1 MTWNIDGLPALLRRL
16 KNVKTSRALV
26 AFWALIYPHHII
38 LAFMGLRPA
47 SHFGQRNTYSLP
59 EGKDFSINIDFFY
72 QIRSTAN
79 CGLPWLLRVFELL
92 LWLFE
97 LN

>member
-16 KNVKTSRALV
+16 KNVKTSGALV
-26 AFWALIYPHHII
+26 AFWALFYPHHII

-59 EGKDFSINIDFFY
+59 QGKDFSINIDFFY
-72 QIRSTAN
+72 QIRSTVN
-79 CGLPWLLRVFELL
+79 CRLPWLLRVFELL